1 MVKGR
6 KAKIGQSYVYRG
18 IKIDYD
24 GEFWHFGAD
33 LQKTLAACKTVI
45 DANLV
50 KEAVPDVDR
59 IAQ

>member
-6 KAKIGQSYVYRG
+6 KAKIGQSYTYRG

-24 GEFWHFGAD
+24 GEFWHFGVD
-33 LQKTLAACKTVI
+33 IQKTLAGAKRVI

-50 KEAVPDVDR
+50 KEAVPATETP
-59 IAQ
+59 AQ